1 MFQCQLRSTGARF
14 AAKFCNK
21 LRMGVPALPE
31 IIHEVA
37 ALRHCRRC
45 PRIVQLYEVFETDDQ
60 YVLVMEL

>member
-1 MFQCQLRSTGARF
+1 MYHCQLRSTGARF

-21 LRMGVPALPE
+21 LRMEVPALAE
-31 IIHEVA
+31 IVHEVA

-45 PRIVQLYEVFETDDQ
+45 PRIVQLYEVFETGDQ